1 PGMRQPSAGSRG
13 CRGQGGAAA
22 AGSAAWLLHRPPA
35 RRKLVEEL
43 EQLLELR
50 AGGCWSQCGCGL
62 QVAGQPP
69 QPQQQLLHLTSTS
82 CVDTTNLI
90 QADVGNAFVTA
101 ALTGVGLMSE
111 GHSLRTHQPALAA
124 ALDTLWANH
133 GAVLADQLAGSGCA
147 SAAVIRAGGREPQIW
162 DRLQHWAALA
172 TRWYGY
178 NFAEAR
184 RQDGLDL
191 VTGVFQVR
199 PGVRAPPRRPVQYS
213 VVQLAGVS
221 LVWAV
226 VQLAVFLSAL
236 ASGTVTHEDLALRV
250 GLPLACAGGMA
261 LWVWLNRSAY
271 VEKPVLAP
279 ELTDLVGTN
288 CK

>member
-1 PGMRQPSAGSRG
+1 
-13 CRGQGGAAA
+13 
-22 AGSAAWLLHRPPA
+22 
-35 RRKLVEEL
+35 
-43 EQLLELR
+43 
-50 AGGCWSQCGCGL
+50 
-62 QVAGQPP
+62 
-69 QPQQQLLHLTSTS
+69 STS

-226 VQLAVFLSAL
+226 VQLAVFLSAM

-279 ELTDLVGTN
+279 ELTDLVRTK